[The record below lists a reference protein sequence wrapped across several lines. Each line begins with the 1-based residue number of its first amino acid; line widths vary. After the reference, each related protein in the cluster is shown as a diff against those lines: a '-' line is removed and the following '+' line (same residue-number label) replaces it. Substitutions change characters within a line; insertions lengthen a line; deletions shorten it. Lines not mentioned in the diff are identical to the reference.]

1 MLESDR
7 AYQIHLHNNEFC
19 PWIAIPS
26 FLIFSTLLLYNG
38 LILIIFSLSL
48 SLSILLYLFRYI
60 TRICDFLA
68 RLLHHHGSSWW
79 TMKWSCCII
88 NQILFSDTSIA
99 VVMWSDL
106 CRICQKD
113 KIWLIKSFDI
123 VSQMEVSLIY
133 KSADV
138 VLTYYFCMNISI
150 LFLIFLFLS

>member
-26 FLIFSTLLLYNG
+26 FPIFSIQHFYNG
-38 LILIIFSLSL
+38 LTLVILSLSL
-48 SLSILLYLFRYI
+48 SLSILLYLFRYK
-60 TRICDFLA
+60 TRIFDCLA

-123 VSQMEVSLIY
+123 VSQMEVSLIC
-133 KSADV
+133 KSAHF
-138 VLTYYFCMNISI
+138 VLIY
-150 LFLIFLFLS
+150 